1 MLSYPN
7 GPSLHKNLDRPD
19 IFLYAA
25 LAETVNLDF
34 RFIILLRNAHDT
46 LHSTIDKRNF
56 GNKQPQILISNAET
70 MYMQMLLIDPAFY
83 KCVNYEDLVGP
94 GLREDQKHNFIDFL
108 HPAVIERDSGLL
120 DQMLSAI
127 KKKTAG
133 LPIHSIAHRASMP
146 QINIHHNETLNRAY
160 HALQLQ
166 TRLSMIKQLCSQ
178 NNAWL

>member
-46 LHSTIDKRNF
+46 LHSTMDKRHF

-83 KCVNYEDLVGP
+83 RCVNYEDLVGP
-94 GLREDQKHNFIDFL
+94 GLQETLIDFL
-108 HPAVIERDSGLL
+108 HPAVIERGSGLL
-120 DQMLSAI
+120 DQMLNTI
-127 KKKTAG
+127 KKKTANF
-133 LPIHSIAHRASMP
+133 PINSIAHRARMP
-146 QINIHHNETLNRAY
+146 KINIHHNETLNRAY

-166 TRLSMIKQLCSQ
+166 TRLSLIKQLCSQ
-178 NNAWL
+178 NKAWI